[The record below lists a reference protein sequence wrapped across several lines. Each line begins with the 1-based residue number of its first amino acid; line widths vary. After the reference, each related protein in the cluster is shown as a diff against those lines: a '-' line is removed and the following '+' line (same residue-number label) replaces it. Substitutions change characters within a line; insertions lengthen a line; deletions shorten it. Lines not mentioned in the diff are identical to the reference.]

1 MIFFLCLIVPF
12 FSGCHYREGVST
24 EVQQDG
30 KDKIVLNRIAVLP
43 FQRMGSEDASIKAV
57 RCPLCGSILRAG
69 KLPQDAQKVIEDIF
83 FNRLSDRKIFQFIP
97 PDRAG
102 AFFSR
107 ISEESLTL
115 SLPEIIKKV
124 GAELEADGVVVGY
137 VYRYRER
144 KGYPYA
150 AEQPASVT
158 FEIHVVRTR
167 DGVIVW
173 KGTFDRTQQP
183 LMENML
189 QIVSFFKGQ
198 GQWLTAKELATEG
211 VDALLEN
218 FPGFK

>member
-1 MIFFLCLIVPF
+1 VPF
-12 FSGCHYREGVST
+12 FSGCHYREGLST
-24 EVQQDG
+24 EIQQGAKVVMD
-30 KDKIVLNRIAVLP
+30 RMAVLP
-43 FQRMGSEDASIKAV
+43 FQRMGSEDASVKAA
-57 RCPLCGSILRAG
+57 RCPLCGSIQRAE
-69 KLPQDAQKVIEDIF
+69 KLPRDAEKVIEDVF
-83 FNRLSDRKIFQFIP
+83 FNRLSDRKKFQLIP

-102 AFFSR
+102 AFFGR

-124 GAELEADGVVVGY
+124 GTELEADGVVVGY

-144 KGYPYA
+144 KGYPYS

-158 FEIHVVRTR
+158 FEIHVVRTS

-173 KGTFDRTQQP
+173 KGTFDRTQQS

-211 VDALLEN
+211 IDTLLET
-218 FPGFK
+218 FPGFQ